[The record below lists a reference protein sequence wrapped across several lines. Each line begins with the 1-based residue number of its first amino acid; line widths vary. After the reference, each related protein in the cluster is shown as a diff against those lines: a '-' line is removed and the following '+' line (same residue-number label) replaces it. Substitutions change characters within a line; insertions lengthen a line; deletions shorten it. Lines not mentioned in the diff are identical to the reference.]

1 MPLVAGALFCQPR
14 RNFMKIE
21 VIASRRDAQGSS
33 ASRRLRRAGR
43 VPGIV
48 YGGDAAPVQIE
59 LDHNAL
65 YHALRKEAFHASVLT
80 LAVDGEKEPVL
91 LRDTQWHPYKQI
103 VLHVDFQRVDKD
115 QKIHVKV
122 PLHFLN
128 AETAPGVKTGGGKPH
143 HIINEL
149 DVQCLPGSLPEF
161 IEVDM
166 GKLEVGH
173 SVHANDLALPAG
185 VELVAHLK
193 AENPAVAAIS
203 APKGGAAEEA
213 AAAPAA

>member
-1 MPLVAGALFCQPR
+1 ME
-14 RNFMKIE
+14 IE
-21 VIASRRDAQGSS
+21 VIAFKRDAQGSS
-33 ASRRLRRAGR
+33 ASRRLRHAGK

-48 YGGDAAPVQIE
+48 YGGAAAPMQIE

-80 LAVDGEKEPVL
+80 LTVDGSKESVL
-91 LRDTQWHPYKQI
+91 LRDTQWHPYKQQ

-115 QKIHVKV
+115 HKIHVKV

-128 AETAPGVKTGGGKPH
+128 AETAPGVKLGGGKPH
-143 HIINEL
+143 HIVNEL
-149 DVQCLPGSLPEF
+149 DVQCFPGSLPEF
-161 IEVDM
+161 IAVDM

-173 SVHANDLALPAG
+173 SIHANDLKLPAG

-203 APKGGAAEEA
+203 APKGGGAEEA
-213 AAAPAA
+213 PAAPAA

>member
-1 MPLVAGALFCQPR
+1 MQ
-14 RNFMKIE
+14 IE
-21 VIASRRDAQGSS
+21 VIAFKRDAQGSS
-33 ASRRLRRAGR
+33 ASRRLRHAGK

-48 YGGDAAPVQIE
+48 YGGATAPLQIE

-65 YHALRKEAFHASVLT
+65 YHALRKESFHASVLT
-80 LAVDGEKEPVL
+80 LTVDGTRESVL
-91 LRDTQWHPYKQI
+91 LRDTQWHPYKQQ

-115 QKIHVKV
+115 HKIHVKV

-128 AETAPGVKTGGGKPH
+128 ADTAPGVKLGGGKPH
-143 HIINEL
+143 HIVNEL
-149 DVQCLPGSLPEF
+149 DMECLPGSLPEF

-166 GKLEVGH
+166 GALEVGH
-173 SVHANDLALPAG
+173 AIHANDLKLPGG

-193 AENPAVAAIS
+193 AENPAVASIN

-213 AAAPAA
+213 PAAPAA

>member
-1 MPLVAGALFCQPR
+1 ME
-14 RNFMKIE
+14 IE
-21 VIASRRDAQGSS
+21 VIAYKREAQGSS
-33 ASRRLRRAGR
+33 ASRRLRHAGK

-48 YGGDAAPVQIE
+48 YGGTAAPMQIE

-80 LAVDGEKEPVL
+80 LTVDGSKESVL
-91 LRDTQWHPYKQI
+91 LRDTQWHPYKQQ

-115 QKIHVKV
+115 HKIHVKV

-128 AETAPGVKTGGGKPH
+128 ADVAPGVKTGGGKAH
-143 HIINEL
+143 HIVNEL
-149 DVQCLPGSLPEF
+149 DVQCFPGSLPEF
-161 IEVDM
+161 IAVDM

-173 SVHANDLALPAG
+173 SIHANDLVLPAG
-185 VELVAHLK
+185 VELVAHIA
-193 AENPAVAAIS
+193 AENPAVASIN

-213 AAAPAA
+213 PAAPAA

>member
-1 MPLVAGALFCQPR
+1 ME
-14 RNFMKIE
+14 IE
-21 VIASRRDAQGSS
+21 VIAAKRELQGTG
-33 ASRRLRRAGR
+33 ASRRLRHAGK

-48 YGGDAAPVQIE
+48 YGGAAAPMQIE

-80 LAVDGEKEPVL
+80 LNVGGTKESVL
-91 LRDTQWHPYKQI
+91 LRDTQWHPYKQQ
-103 VLHVDFQRVDKD
+103 VLHVDFQRVEKD
-115 QKIHVKV
+115 HKIHVKV

-128 AETAPGVKTGGGKPH
+128 AEVAPGVKLGGGKPH
-143 HIINEL
+143 HIVNEL

-166 GKLEVGH
+166 GNLEAGH
-173 SVHANDLALPAG
+173 SIHANDLVLPAG
-185 VELVAHLK
+185 VELVPHVK
-193 AENPAVAAIS
+193 TENPAVASIN

-213 AAAPAA
+213 PAEPAA

>member
-1 MPLVAGALFCQPR
+1 M
-14 RNFMKIE
+14 E
-21 VIASRRDAQGSS
+21 VIAFKRDAQGSS
-33 ASRRLRRAGR
+33 ASRRLRHAGK

-48 YGGDAAPVQIE
+48 YGGSAAPMQIE

-80 LAVDGEKEPVL
+80 LSVDGNRESVL
-91 LRDTQWHPYKQI
+91 LRDTQWHPYKQQ

-115 QKIHVKV
+115 HKIHVKV

-128 AETAPGVKTGGGKPH
+128 AEIAPGVKLGGGKPH
-143 HIINEL
+143 HIVNEL
-149 DVQCLPGSLPEF
+149 DVECFPGSLPEF

-173 SVHANDLALPAG
+173 SIHANDLKLPAG

-203 APKGGAAEEA
+203 APKGGGAEEA
-213 AAAPAA
+213 PAAPAA

>member
-1 MPLVAGALFCQPR
+1 ME
-14 RNFMKIE
+14 IE
-21 VIASRRDAQGSS
+21 VIAYKREAQGSS
-33 ASRRLRRAGR
+33 ASRRLRHAGK

-48 YGGDAAPVQIE
+48 YGGTSAPMQIE

-80 LAVDGEKEPVL
+80 LTVDGSKESVL
-91 LRDTQWHPYKQI
+91 LRDTQWHPYKQQ

-115 QKIHVKV
+115 HKIHVKV

-128 AETAPGVKTGGGKPH
+128 AETAPGVKLGGGKPH
-143 HIINEL
+143 HIVNEL
-149 DVQCLPGSLPEF
+149 DVQCFPGSLPEF
-161 IEVDM
+161 IAVDM

-173 SVHANDLALPAG
+173 SIHANDLVLPAG
-185 VELVAHLK
+185 VELVAHIA
-193 AENPAVAAIS
+193 AENPAVASIN

-213 AAAPAA
+213 PAAPAA

>member
-1 MPLVAGALFCQPR
+1 MQ
-14 RNFMKIE
+14 IE
-21 VIASRRDAQGSS
+21 VIAFKRDAQGSS
-33 ASRRLRRAGR
+33 ASRRLRHAGK

-48 YGGDAAPVQIE
+48 YGGATAPLQIE

-65 YHALRKEAFHASVLT
+65 YHALRKESFHASVLT
-80 LAVDGEKEPVL
+80 LTVDGTRESVL
-91 LRDTQWHPYKQI
+91 LRDTQWHPYKQQ

-115 QKIHVKV
+115 HKIHVKV

-128 AETAPGVKTGGGKPH
+128 ADTAPGVKLGGGKPH
-143 HIINEL
+143 HIVNEL
-149 DVQCLPGSLPEF
+149 DVECLPGSLPEF

-166 GKLEVGH
+166 GALEVGH
-173 SVHANDLALPAG
+173 AIHANDLKLPGG

-193 AENPAVAAIS
+193 AENPAVASIN

-213 AAAPAA
+213 PAAPAA

>member
-1 MPLVAGALFCQPR
+1 ME
-14 RNFMKIE
+14 IE
-21 VIASRRDAQGSS
+21 VIAFKRDAQGSS
-33 ASRRLRRAGR
+33 ASRRLRHAGK

-48 YGGDAAPVQIE
+48 YGGAAAPMQIE

-80 LAVDGEKEPVL
+80 LTVDGSKESVL
-91 LRDTQWHPYKQI
+91 LRDTQWHPYKQQ

-115 QKIHVKV
+115 HKIHVKV

-128 AETAPGVKTGGGKPH
+128 ADVAPGVKTGGGKAH
-143 HIINEL
+143 HIVNEL
-149 DVQCLPGSLPEF
+149 DVQCFPGSLPEF
-161 IEVDM
+161 IAVDM

-173 SVHANDLALPAG
+173 SIHANDLKLPAG

-203 APKGGAAEEA
+203 APKGGGAEEA
-213 AAAPAA
+213 PAAPAA